1 MIKLEHNIFHKRG
14 IVAFA
19 VEASTEKD
27 IPVLDLFAEAL
38 IGKPDLS
45 VGFVSSTRLVIQ
57 VSGMR
62 KDIFEVED
70 R

>member
-19 VEASTEKD
+19 VEASTIND
-27 IPVLDLFAEAL
+27 IPTLDLFAEAL
-38 IGKPDLS
+38 MDKPDIN
-45 VGFVSSTRLVIQ
+45 VGFVSSTRLIIQ

-62 KDIFEVED
+62 KDLFETGEG
-70 R
+70 